1 MKVNILAIGV
11 HPDDVELSCS
21 GTLLKHIDLGYK
33 VGILDLTRGEL
44 GTRGTPEKRQREAES
59 AASLMGAEFRVNV
72 GIPDGLFTNTEEY
85 KMRIVKVIRKY
96 RPEIVLANSIKDR
109 HPDHGRSAQLVYDAC
124 FLSGLLQIG
133 STDAEGQ
140 LQDRWRPKA
149 IYNYV
154 QDQLLE
160 PDIVID
166 ITGYIDRKMETILA
180 FKSQFYDPDSKE
192 ADSPISGL
200 DFLEYIKA
208 RSRAYGR
215 QIGVEFAE
223 AFTSARPVGANDL
236 FQLI

>member
-1 MKVNILAIGV
+1 MNVDILAIGV

-59 AASLMGAEFRVNV
+59 AASLMGAEFRVNIE
-72 GIPDGLFTNTEEY
+72 IPDGLFTNTEEY

-166 ITGYIDRKMETILA
+166 ITSYIDRKMETILA

>member
-59 AASLMGAEFRVNV
+59 AASLMGAEFRVNIE
-72 GIPDGLFTNTEEY
+72 IPDGLFTNTEEY

-96 RPEIVLANSIKDR
+96 RPEIVLANAIKDR

-133 STDAEGQ
+133 TTDAEGQ